1 MSFRV
6 TVKTNTGGEE
16 FEIAKGCVKSVIFSS
31 DIPQD
36 SDART
41 KDVGSSITI
50 KGKILTAVE
59 DNLFDST
66 RGMAEWSVVPAE
78 KADCYRTLEIEHIA
92 AGVVVRK
99 YTFPN
104 AFVVDYIEDFGDK
117 EGTGLFTLLVKQKKD
132 KIANIK
138 IEGGYPAGV

>member
-6 TVKTNTGGEE
+6 TVRTNTGGEE
-16 FEIAKGCVKSVIFSS
+16 FEISKECVKNVVFSS

-41 KDVGSSITI
+41 KDVGSSIVI

-66 RGMAEWSVVPAE
+66 RSMAEWAVVPAE
-78 KADCYRTLEIEHIA
+78 EADCYRTIEIEHIA
-92 AGVVVRK
+92 GGVVVRK

-104 AFVVDYIEDFGDK
+104 AFVVDYTEDFGDK

-138 IEGGYPAGV
+138 IEGGYPSEE